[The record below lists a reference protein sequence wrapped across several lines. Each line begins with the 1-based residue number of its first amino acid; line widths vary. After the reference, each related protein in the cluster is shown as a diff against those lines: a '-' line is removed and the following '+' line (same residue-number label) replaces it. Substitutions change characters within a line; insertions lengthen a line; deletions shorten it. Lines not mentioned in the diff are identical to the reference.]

1 MVKGISIC
9 FGLEREREREGE
21 RERNVR
27 KLGREGVGFDIL
39 FWGKN
44 EEIDVIRAFP
54 SGVPNVKYLAFGTPN
69 TKKPFS

>member
-1 MVKGISIC
+1 M
-9 FGLEREREREGE
+9 RE
-21 RERNVR
+21 
-27 KLGREGVGFDIL
+27 LGREGVGFDIL

-69 TKKPFS
+69 TKKPLS